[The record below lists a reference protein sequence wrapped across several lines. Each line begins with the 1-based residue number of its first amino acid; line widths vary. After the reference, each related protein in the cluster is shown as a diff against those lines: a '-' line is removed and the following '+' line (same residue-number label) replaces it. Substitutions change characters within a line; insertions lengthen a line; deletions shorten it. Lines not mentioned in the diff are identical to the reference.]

1 MVSPLRNKTNRNP
14 LLAAKHMPNHNRE
27 SRKPE
32 NGGHVF
38 VADANH
44 HKKPEKDHRKVSD
57 FFTVGK
63 LNLRT
68 GRRSFG

>member
-1 MVSPLRNKTNRNP
+1 MNRN
-14 LLAAKHMPNHNRE
+14 LLPTAKHMPNHKRE
-27 SRKPE
+27 SRKPA

-44 HKKPEKDHRKVSD
+44 HKKPEKNHRKVSD

-63 LNLRT
+63 LILRWQAFV
-68 GRRSFG
+68 R